1 MMAAY
6 REHNMFGSQ
15 AVREGSTSTSRRQR
29 PTSRRT
35 RTKQAT
41 IEILNDHI
49 AAISFDH
56 FELNADQVYL
66 YSDFL
71 LCPGDE
77 VRLQIGLSSCH
88 YPLNAIGE
96 VVRAETGDDGLRPGM
111 AVSLTEMKD
120 ADRHELKR
128 FLSRRY

>member
-1 MMAAY
+1 MAAY
-6 REHNMFGSQ
+6 REHNMFDSQ
-15 AVREGSTSTSRRQR
+15 ATLGGSAPTSRRQR
-29 PTSRRT
+29 SKSRRT

-41 IEILNDHI
+41 VEILNDQI
-49 AAISFDH
+49 AAISFAH
-56 FELNADQVYL
+56 FELKADQVYL
-66 YSDFL
+66 HSDFL

-77 VRLQIGLSSCH
+77 VYIQIGLSSCH